1 MTGGTCI
8 SVVTMVTQL
17 FNNADY
23 YTGPSLVPRL
33 SVGVEKREPGIHCLC
48 MHITSQKS
56 WEIGI
61 YISYLPY
68 TVCTSSDQQ

>member
-1 MTGGTCI
+1 
-8 SVVTMVTQL
+8 MVTQS

-33 SVGVEKREPGIHCLC
+33 SVGMEKKRAWYPLFVHA
-48 MHITSQKS
+48 HNS
-56 WEIGI
+56 WEIGN

-68 TVCTSSDQQ
+68 TVCTSNNVKLV